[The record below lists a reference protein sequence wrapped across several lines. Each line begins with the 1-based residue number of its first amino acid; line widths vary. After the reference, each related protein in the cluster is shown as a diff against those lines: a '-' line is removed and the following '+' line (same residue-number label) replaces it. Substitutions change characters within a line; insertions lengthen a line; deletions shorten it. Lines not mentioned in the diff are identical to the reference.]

1 MIGALLILIVLLLC
15 VPQKERW
22 MTVVGAIIVV
32 ALWKV
37 APFFIAVFAYWMPS
51 IRQHWV
57 ISWLFAS
64 ALIILPSMYFGTRS
78 DIRQNEAIRA
88 GCQECFD
95 RRVQHLVQKMKYSP
109 EQAMLAAQ
117 RIKDSKEPSRWIT
130 KLFGRRGD
138 VICKYHTL
146 H

>member
-57 ISWLFAS
+57 ISWLFVS

-78 DIRQNEAIRA
+78 TSGKMRRSGQAAKNALTE
-88 GCQECFD
+88 GCST
-95 RRVQHLVQKMKYSP
+95 L
-109 EQAMLAAQ
+109 
-117 RIKDSKEPSRWIT
+117 SKR
-130 KLFGRRGD
+130 
-138 VICKYHTL
+138 
-146 H
+146 

>member
-1 MIGALLILIVLLLC
+1 MIVGLLILLC

-22 MTVVGAIIVV
+22 MVLVGAMIFF

-37 APFFIAVFAYWMPS
+37 APFFVALVAYWMPS
-51 IRQHWV
+51 VRQHWV
-57 ISWLFAS
+57 ISWVITS
-64 ALIILPSMYFGTRS
+64 ALIIIPSAYFGTRS

-95 RRVQHLVQKMKYSP
+95 RRVQDLVRKLKYSQ
-109 EQAMLAAQ
+109 EQAVVAAQ
-117 RIKDSKEPSRWIT
+117 RIKDGKEPSRWIT
-130 KLFGRRGD
+130 ILFGRRGE
-138 VICKYHTL
+138 VISNHTL